1 MGKSKNAVETIQ
13 ENTTASTDTGQIIKR
28 ILNFLQLFMCE
39 TLAKRI
45 ISMVLI
51 ALDVPNHRVT
61 ELTGLCDKSVRK
73 IKKALAAGDI
83 ANLFRVGGGGRHRK
97 LIDVEK
103 DIIEEV
109 NKNNYY
115 SQQQIAD
122 MVYEK
127 FGIKVSPD
135 TIRRLL
141 KKTASNA

>member
-1 MGKSKNAVETIQ
+1 
-13 ENTTASTDTGQIIKR
+13 
-28 ILNFLQLFMCE
+28 
-39 TLAKRI
+39 
-45 ISMVLI
+45 MVLI
-51 ALDVPNHRVT
+51 ALDVPNRRIT
-61 ELTGLCDKSVRK
+61 ELTGLCDKSVRTL
-73 IKKALAAGDI
+73 KKALVAGEI
-83 ANLFRVGGGGRHRK
+83 ASLFRVEGGGRHRK
-97 LIDVEK
+97 LIDVEQ

-109 NKNNYY
+109 NKNTYY